1 MSRCF
6 PYPPPG
12 YVRKVARTEA
22 ALIEPIKLLSE
33 RREKGTER
41 KKEKSKHKKEKSK
54 DKKHKS
60 KEHRDKSSRS
70 RRDSNGQKQKKVKDL
85 LKGTKVEAEQ
95 LEKSGLTEEH
105 GQPVWPQSPG
115 YLSDGTQSNHKRKR
129 GASIQP
135 NEDCKP
141 GKVIR
146 IKLAS
151 SLSQQEDSSAGSE
164 QTCSTTGRRN
174 SLHQTRDGNSSRVPI
189 VQKTSL
195 TSLDQKRDENSGRG
209 LIVQKTSLTS
219 LDQKRDESCR
229 GVPPVQKTSLTSL
242 DQKRDENSG
251 RGLIVQ
257 KTSLTMP
264 DTPVAVKDPISKP
277 NIKDLPLHAVDIGST
292 HRKRKPSDS
301 AYEDLFDKWVPPT
314 LQLGQQ
320 TDDEEWLFGTK
331 KQDERTKTN
340 QASSHAPICRSS
352 SLWPRGQ
359 FVPEADVY
367 MLPYTIPF

>member
-12 YVRKVARTEA
+12 YARKVARTEA

-70 RRDSNGQKQKKVKDL
+70 SRRYSNDQKQKEVKDL

-164 QTCSTTGRRN
+164 QTCSTTGRRCN
-174 SLHQTRDGNSSRVPI
+174 PLHQTRDENSSRVPI
-189 VQKTSL
+189 
-195 TSLDQKRDENSGRG
+195 
-209 LIVQKTSLTS
+209 
-219 LDQKRDESCR
+219 
-229 GVPPVQKTSLTSL
+229 VQKTSLTSL

-277 NIKDLPLHAVDIGST
+277 NIKDLPLHAVDIGT

-320 TDDEEWLFGTK
+320 TDNEEWLFGPK

-340 QASSHAPICRSS
+340 QAFSHAPICRSS

>member
-12 YVRKVARTEA
+12 YARKVARTEA
-22 ALIEPIKLLSE
+22 ALIESIKLLSE

-70 RRDSNGQKQKKVKDL
+70 RRDSTDQKQKEVKDL
-85 LKGTKVEAEQ
+85 LQGTKVEAEQ

-129 GASIQP
+129 GASLQP

-174 SLHQTRDGNSSRVPI
+174 SLHQTRDENSSRVPIVQKTSFTSLDQKRVENSSRVPI

-195 TSLDQKRDENSGRG
+195 TSLDQKRDENSRSRP
-209 LIVQKTSLTS
+209 IVQKTSLT
-219 LDQKRDESCR
+219 
-229 GVPPVQKTSLTSL
+229 
-242 DQKRDENSG
+242 
-251 RGLIVQ
+251 IA
-257 KTSLTMP
+257 
-264 DTPVAVKDPISKP
+264 DTAVAVQDPISEP

-292 HRKRKPSDS
+292 HRKRKPSES

-320 TDDEEWLFGTK
+320 TVDEEWLFGTK

-340 QASSHAPICRSS
+340 QAFSHAPICRRS

-367 MLPYTIPF
+367 LLPYTIPF